1 MKKFFIIFLLCGSI
15 IYLYADNFQPL
26 DILQNTHIDSALSKI
41 KMTRK
46 DLTFNLNLSNADTFR
61 LFLINKLFNKPLS
74 TFDACDS
81 IADYHFQNT
90 ENLDSLIIFDSKL
103 LDVDAKKSETAK
115 PKEFQLEIS
124 FEELHP
130 VNKKIV
136 TVILTELPEIMS
148 NIDSA
153 YSTFSDSEMAFLK
166 KYAKEYFLQSEDM
179 QEKSLKDLKD
189 DEEESRKKNK
199 KFGKIAAK
207 LKRNNLVNAAIL
219 TSKLL
224 SRIDTLVLS
233 SPPEA
238 DQPQAEDD
246 SLFFNDKIALETEYG
261 KIAINPSN
269 NTNISD
275 YIFVIDYTG
284 NDIYKF
290 SKENKLCVILDY
302 SGDDIYIGEDFCQ
315 GAGYFGLNFLIDY
328 KGDDLY
334 SAKNY
339 SQGIG
344 YFGIGILS
352 DKKGDDKYFAQNMVQ
367 GGGAYGIGLL
377 LDNDGNDTYECCL
390 YGQGFGFCWGFGG
403 LIDNSGNDNY
413 LVTQKY
419 VDILRYDEHFE
430 SLSQGFGF
438 GMRPYYSGGIG
449 ILADKSGNDNYLSD
463 IYGQGVAYWYALG
476 GLVDK
481 EGNDHYKSYQYA
493 QGSGV
498 HLAFGAL
505 IDYFGNDNYNS
516 KGVSQGCGHDY
527 AFGGLYDFQGD
538 DNYVCYDLSQGAGN
552 ADAIS
557 FFLDA
562 NGDDGYIA
570 KRDITMGYSDLRRG
584 FGYIGLFLD
593 LNGNDF
599 YGSPR
604 GENNNYWIHSTYGIG
619 IDSKNSYLD
628 SLAPSKEY
636 DMEPAD
642 EPLGED
648 IETLFMQASAA
659 SQKFQ
664 YLVKPAR
671 EKVIAMGD
679 SAMLFLVDKLNTE
692 SARESQALY
701 EMIPKIGK
709 SAVAYLHKVL
719 EDSVKNKIRFTMLIL
734 GKIKDESS
742 YPILAEYTQSNN
754 PSYRASSIK
763 ALGDLGYPTAIP
775 LFIESLKDSI
785 VTVRRE
791 SAIALQKINNHDAIL
806 PLIAAT
812 DDEFQEV
819 RYSAEIGLAK
829 IGVDAEKIILKNY
842 SKATVR
848 SKKHLIGY
856 FVKCK
861 SKSNKKFLKKLLKNE
876 TNEELLF
883 QIKRALS
890 EYSH

>member
-1 MKKFFIIFLLCGSI
+1 MLIPILFYINLLF
-15 IYLYADNFQPL
+15 AKDFQPL

-46 DLTFNLNLSNADTFR
+46 DITFNLKFTKLDTFHLSLINR
-61 LFLINKLFNKPLS
+61 LFKRPLS
-74 TFDACDS
+74 TFDVCDS
-81 IADYHFQNT
+81 IADYHFQNI
-90 ENLDSLIIFDSKL
+90 ENLDSLIAFDSKL
-103 LDVDAKKSETAK
+103 LDIDFKKFETAK

-130 VNKKIV
+130 TNKKIL
-136 TVILTELPEIMS
+136 TAILTALPEIMS

-153 YSTFSDSEMAFLK
+153 YSSFSESELVFLK
-166 KYAKEYFLQSEDM
+166 KYAKEYFLQPEDI
-179 QEKSLKDLKD
+179 QEKSLKELNEAEIEDREK
-189 DEEESRKKNK
+189 SK
-199 KFGKIAAK
+199 KFGKIASK
-207 LKRNNLVNAAIL
+207 LERGNLVNAVVL
-219 TSKLL
+219 TSQLIYT
-224 SRIDTLVLS
+224 IDSLVFAS
-233 SPPEA
+233 K
-238 DQPQAEDD
+238 D

-269 NTNISD
+269 NTNISN
-275 YIFVIDYTG
+275 YIFIIDYTG

-290 SKENKLCVILDY
+290 SKENKFSVILDY
-302 SGDDIYIGEDFCQ
+302 SGDDIYLGEDFCQ

-344 YFGIGILS
+344 YFGIGVLS
-352 DKKGDDKYFAQNMVQ
+352 DKQGDDKYFAENMVQ

-377 LDNDGNDTYECCL
+377 LDNNGNDTYECCL

-413 LVTQKY
+413 LVAQKY

-476 GLVDK
+476 GLIDK

-493 QGSGV
+493 QGAGV

-505 IDYFGNDNYNS
+505 IDYFGNDNYTA

-570 KRDITMGYSDLRRG
+570 KRDITMGYSDFRRG

-619 IDSKNSYLD
+619 VDSKNSYLD
-628 SLAPSKEY
+628 TLAPSKEY
-636 DMEPAD
+636 DMKPAD
-642 EPLGED
+642 EPPGED

-671 EKVIAMGD
+671 EKIIAMGD
-679 SAMLFLVDKLNTE
+679 SAMPFLVDKLNTE
-692 SARESQALY
+692 SARESHALY

-709 SAVAYLHKVL
+709 PAVPYLHKVL
-719 EDSVKNKIRFTMLIL
+719 QDSVKNKIRFTMLIL
-734 GKIKDESS
+734 GKIKDENS

-763 ALGDLGYPTAIP
+763 ALGDLGCSTGIP
-775 LFIESLKDSI
+775 LFIKGLKDSI
-785 VTVRRE
+785 VAVRRE
-791 SAIALQKINNHDAIL
+791 SAIALQKINNQDAIL
-806 PLIAAT
+806 PLIAST

-819 RYSAEIGLAK
+819 RYSAEIALTK
-829 IGVDAEKIILKNY
+829 IGKDAEKI
-842 SKATVR
+842 VR
-848 SKKHLIGY
+848 KEYHNASIQSKKHLIGY
-856 FVKCK
+856 FAKCK
-861 SKSNKKFLKKLLKNE
+861 SKSNKRFLKKLLKNE
-876 TNEELLF
+876 TDEKLLF
-883 QIKRALS
+883 QVKRAL
-890 EYSH
+890 EKY

>member
-26 DILQNTHIDSALSKI
+26 DILQKTHIDSALSKI
-41 KMTRK
+41 KMTRE
-46 DLTFNLNLSNADTFR
+46 DLTFNLNLTKADTFR
-61 LFLINKLFNKPLS
+61 LSLINRLFRKPLS
-74 TFDACDS
+74 TFNVCDS
-81 IADYHFQNT
+81 IAEYHFQNI

-103 LDVDAKKSETAK
+103 LDVDFKKSETAK

-130 VNKKIV
+130 TNKKIL
-136 TVILTELPEIMS
+136 TSILTALPEIMS

-153 YSTFSDSEMAFLK
+153 YSSFSDSELVFLK
-166 KYAKEYFLQSEDM
+166 KYAKEYFLQSEDIK
-179 QEKSLKDLKD
+179 EKSLKELNEAEIEDREK
-189 DEEESRKKNK
+189 SK
-199 KFGKIAAK
+199 KFGKIASK
-207 LKRNNLVNAAIL
+207 LERGNLVNAAVL
-219 TSKLL
+219 TSQLIYT
-224 SRIDTLVLS
+224 IDSLVFAS
-233 SPPEA
+233 K
-238 DQPQAEDD
+238 D

-269 NTNISD
+269 NTNISN

-290 SKENKLCVILDY
+290 SKENKFSVILDY

-315 GAGYFGLNFLIDY
+315 GAGYFGINFLIDY

-339 SQGIG
+339 AQGIG

-367 GGGAYGIGLL
+367 GGSAYGIGLL
-377 LDNDGNDTYECCL
+377 LDNNGNDTYECCL

-449 ILADKSGNDNYLSD
+449 ILADKNGNDNYLSD

-476 GLVDK
+476 GLVDR

-493 QGSGV
+493 QGAGV
-498 HLAFGAL
+498 HLAFGTL

-599 YGSPR
+599 YGSLW

-619 IDSKNSYLD
+619 VDSKNSYLD
-628 SLAPSKEY
+628 TLAPGKEY
-636 DMEPAD
+636 DMKPAD

-664 YLVKPAR
+664 YLVQPAR
-671 EKVIAMGD
+671 EKIIAMGD
-679 SAMLFLVDKLNTE
+679 SAMPFLVDKLNTE
-692 SARESQALY
+692 SARESHALY

-709 SAVAYLHKVL
+709 PAVPFLEKVL
-719 EDSVKNKIRFTMLIL
+719 QDSVKDKIRFTMIIL
-734 GKIKDESS
+734 GKIKEESS
-742 YPILAEYTQSNN
+742 YPILAEYTQSKN

-763 ALGDLGYPTAIP
+763 ALGDLGYSKAIP

-785 VTVRRE
+785 VSVRRE
-791 SAIALQKINNHDAIL
+791 SAIALQKINNQNAVL

-819 RYSAEIGLAK
+819 RYSAEIALIK
-829 IGVDAEKIILKNY
+829 IGVDAEKIIQKNY
-842 SKATVR
+842 SKVTVR

-856 FVKCK
+856 FAKCK
-861 SKSNKKFLKKLLKNE
+861 GKTNKKFLKKLLKNE

-883 QIKRALS
+883 QIKRVFNN
-890 EYSH
+890 Y

>member
-1 MKKFFIIFLLCGSI
+1 MKKIFLIVLTSF
-15 IYLYADNFQPL
+15 LMSFLVANDFHPL
-26 DILQNTHIDSALSKI
+26 DILQETHIDSALSKI
-41 KMTRK
+41 KMTRN
-46 DLTFNLNLSNADTFR
+46 DVTFNFNLTQADTFR
-61 LFLINKLFNKPLS
+61 LSLINQLFKKPLS
-74 TFDACDS
+74 TFNVCDS
-81 IADYHFQNT
+81 IAEYHFQNMN
-90 ENLDSLIIFDSKL
+90 NLDSLIYFDSKL
-103 LDVDAKKSETAK
+103 LDIEIIIDSICPSQKHQ
-115 PKEFQLEIS
+115 FEIS

-130 VNKKIV
+130 INKKILAAV
-136 TVILTELPEIMS
+136 LKELPEIIT
-148 NIDSA
+148 NIDLA
-153 YSTFSDSEMAFLK
+153 FSKFSEEEMKFLREYTK
-166 KYAKEYFLQSEDM
+166 DYFLQPEDI
-179 QEKSLKDLKD
+179 QDKTLKELKDA
-189 DEEESRKKNK
+189 EIEARETNK
-199 KFGKIAAK
+199 KFGKIA
-207 LKRNNLVNAAIL
+207 
-219 TSKLL
+219 SKLERKSL
-224 SRIDTLVLS
+224 IKGALLTTQLISEIDSLVFH
-233 SPPEA
+233 A
-238 DQPQAEDD
+238 KD
-246 SLFFNDKIALETEYG
+246 SLFYNDEIEFETKFG

-269 NTNISD
+269 KSNLDD
-275 YIFVIDYTG
+275 YIFIIDYSDNG
-284 NDIYKF
+284 IYKLSEISNF
-290 SKENKLCVILDY
+290 RIILDY
-302 SGDDIYIGEDFCQ
+302 SGDDIYIGEDFCL

-334 SAKNY
+334 LAKNY

-352 DKKGDDKYFAQNMVQ
+352 DKQGDDKYFAENMVQ

-377 LDNDGNDTYECCL
+377 LDNDGNDSYECCL

-430 SLSQGFGF
+430 SLSQGFGY

-449 ILADKSGNDNYLSD
+449 ILADKKGNDNYLSD

-476 GLVDK
+476 GLIDK
-481 EGNDHYKSYQYA
+481 EGHDHYVSYQYA

-505 IDYFGNDNYNS
+505 IDYFGNDNYVA

-570 KRDITMGYSDLRRG
+570 KCEITMGYSDLRRG

-599 YGSPR
+599 YSSPW

-619 IDSKNSYLD
+619 VDSKNSYLD
-628 SLAPSKEY
+628 TLAPTKEY
-636 DMEPAD
+636 DMKPAD

-671 EKVIAMGD
+671 EKIIAMGD
-679 SAMLFLVDKLNTE
+679 SAMPFLVNKLDTE
-692 SARESQALY
+692 SAREYHALY

-709 SAVAYLHKVL
+709 PAVPYLHKVL
-719 EDSVKNKIRFTMLIL
+719 QDSIKDKIRIAMFIL
-734 GKIKDESS
+734 GKIKAESS
-742 YPILAEYTQSNN
+742 YPILTNYIQDIN
-754 PSYRASSIK
+754 PSFRASAIK
-763 ALGDLGYPTAIP
+763 ALGDLGYLKAIP
-775 LFIESLKDSI
+775 LFIKSLKDSI

-791 SAIALQKINNHDAIL
+791 SAIALQKINNQDTIL

-819 RYSAEIGLAK
+819 RYSAEIGLTK
-829 IGVDAEKIILKNY
+829 IGKDAEKIVRKEYHNASI
-842 SKATVR
+842 R

-856 FVKCK
+856 FAKCK

-876 TNEELLF
+876 TKEELLF
-883 QIKRALS
+883 QIKRALDN
-890 EYSH
+890 Y

>member
-1 MKKFFIIFLLCGSI
+1 MKKIYMAILIFFSMSLLV
-15 IYLYADNFQPL
+15 ADDFHPL
-26 DILQNTHIDSALSKI
+26 DILQETHIDSALSKI

-46 DLTFNLNLSNADTFR
+46 DVTFNFEFTKVDTFR
-61 LFLINKLFNKPLS
+61 LSLINRLFKKPLS
-74 TFDACDS
+74 TFDVCDS
-81 IADYHFQNT
+81 IAEYHFQNI

-103 LDVDAKKSETAK
+103 LDINIKKFEKNKS
-115 PKEFQLEIS
+115 KEFQLENS
-124 FEELHP
+124 FKELHP
-130 VNKKIV
+130 TNQKIISE
-136 TVILTELPEIMS
+136 ILKELPEIMT

-153 YSTFSDSEMAFLK
+153 FSAFSDSEMIFLK
-166 KYAKEYFLQSEDM
+166 EHTKEYFLQPEDI
-179 QEKSLKDLKD
+179 QEKSLKELKD
-189 DEEESRKKNK
+189 DEEESRRTNK

-207 LKRNNLVNAAIL
+207 LKRENLVNAAIL

-224 SRIDTLVLS
+224 SKIDTLVLS
-233 SPPEA
+233 S
-238 DQPQAEDD
+238 DD
-246 SLFFNDKIALETEYG
+246 SLFFNDEIELETEYG
-261 KIAINPSN
+261 RIAINPSN
-269 NTNISD
+269 NMNISD

-284 NDIYKF
+284 DDVYKF
-290 SKENKLCVILDY
+290 CKEKKFSIILDY
-302 SGDDIYIGEDFCQ
+302 LGDDIYIGEDFCL

-328 KGDDLY
+328 NGDDLY

-344 YFGIGILS
+344 YFGIGVLS
-352 DKKGDDKYFAQNMVQ
+352 DKQGDDKYFAENMVQ

-377 LDNDGNDTYECCL
+377 LDNNGNDSYECCL

-413 LVTQKY
+413 IVTQKY

-430 SLSQGFGF
+430 SLSQGFGY

-449 ILADKSGNDNYLSD
+449 ILADNKGNDNYLSD

-476 GLVDK
+476 GLIDK
-481 EGNDHYKSYQYA
+481 EGHDHYVSYQYA

-505 IDYFGNDNYNS
+505 IDYFGNDNYVA

-570 KRDITMGYSDLRRG
+570 KREITMGYSDLRRG

-599 YGSPR
+599 YGSPW

-619 IDSKNSYLD
+619 IDSNNSYLD
-628 SLAPSKEY
+628 TLAPSKEY
-636 DMEPAD
+636 DMKPAN

-664 YLVKPAR
+664 YLVQPAR
-671 EKVIAMGD
+671 EKIIAMAD
-679 SAMLFLVDKLNTE
+679 SAMPFLVDKLNTE
-692 SARESQALY
+692 SARESHALY

-709 SAVAYLHKVL
+709 PAVAYLHKVL
-719 EDSVKNKIRFTMLIL
+719 EDSVINKIRFTMLIL
-734 GKIKDESS
+734 GKIKDENS
-742 YPILAEYTQSNN
+742 YTILAEYTQSNN

-775 LFIESLKDSI
+775 LFIEGLNDST
-785 VTVRRE
+785 VAVRRE
-791 SAIALQKINNHDAIL
+791 SAITLQKINNQDAIL
-806 PLIAAT
+806 PLIVAT

-819 RYSAEIGLAK
+819 RYSAEIALIK
-829 IGVDAEKIILKNY
+829 ISEDAEKIIKKEYHNA
-842 SKATVR
+842 SIQ

-856 FVKCK
+856 FAKCK
-861 SKSNKKFLKKLLKNE
+861 SRGNKKFLKKLLKNE

-883 QIKRALS
+883 QIKRVLE
-890 EYSH
+890 EY